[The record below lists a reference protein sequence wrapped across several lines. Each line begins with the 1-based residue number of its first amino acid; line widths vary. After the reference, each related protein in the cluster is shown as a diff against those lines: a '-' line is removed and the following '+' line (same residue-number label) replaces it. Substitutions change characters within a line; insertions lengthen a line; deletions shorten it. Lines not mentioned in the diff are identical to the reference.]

1 MQRRSAATDAGLPV
15 PRTAAGRA
23 GLAALVANPPR
34 SLIAVD
40 FDGTLAPIVAD
51 PAAARATPAAGA
63 ALRELALVAGTVA
76 VITGR
81 PAPDA
86 ARLAGLAEV
95 PRVVVLGHYGHQ
107 RWERGVLDSSPAPP
121 GLALVRADLPGI
133 LSSERADP
141 ATWVEDKGEAVAVHT
156 RRAADPGA
164 ELDRLRAPLTALASR
179 AGLVV
184 EPGRFVLE
192 LRAPG
197 ADKGAALKRLAAE
210 RRPAAIM
217 YCGDDLGDK
226 PAFAAVRELRD
237 RGTPGLVVCSGSV
250 EVPDLAAEADLVLA
264 GPDEVASMLAALAV
278 AFAASAS

>member
-1 MQRRSAATDAGLPV
+1 
-15 PRTAAGRA
+15 
-23 GLAALVANPPR
+23 LAALVADPPG

-40 FDGTLAPIVAD
+40 FDGTLAPIVVD
-51 PAAARATPAAGA
+51 PAAARATPEAVA
-63 ALRELALVAGTVA
+63 ALRELARLAGTVA

-81 PAPDA
+81 PAEDA
-86 ARLAGLAEV
+86 ARLAGVAEV
-95 PRVVVLGHYGHQ
+95 PRVVVLGHYGNQ
-107 RWERGVLDSSPAPP
+107 RWERGVLTSSPAPP
-121 GLALVRADLPGI
+121 GLALVRAELPGV

-164 ELDRLRAPLTALASR
+164 ELDRLRAPLTAVASR

-197 ADKGAALKRLAAE
+197 ADKGEALLRLVAE
-210 RRPAAIM
+210 RDPAAIM

-226 PAFAAVRELRD
+226 PAFEAVRDLRAL
-237 RGTPGLVVCSGSV
+237 GTPGLVVCSGSA
-250 EVPDLAAEADLVLA
+250 EVPDLAARADLVLD
-264 GPDEVASMLAALAV
+264 GPREVAGMLAALAA
-278 AFAASAS
+278 AFAGPAS

>member
-1 MQRRSAATDAGLPV
+1 VPRRSSATRAGLPV

-23 GLAALVANPPR
+23 GLAAVVADPSR

-51 PAAARATPAAGA
+51 PAAARATPEAVA
-63 ALRELALVAGTVA
+63 ALRELAGLAGTVA

-81 PAPDA
+81 PAGDA
-86 ARLAGLAEV
+86 ARIAGVADV
-95 PRVVVLGHYGHQ
+95 PQVVVLGHYGNQ
-107 RWERGVLDSSPAPP
+107 RWERGVLTSSPAPP

-133 LSSERADP
+133 LSGNRADA

-156 RRAADPGA
+156 RRAADPAA
-164 ELDRLRAPLTALASR
+164 ELDRLRAPLSTLASR

-197 ADKGAALKRLAAE
+197 ADKGEALLRLAAE
-210 RRPAAIM
+210 RAPAAIM

-226 PAFAAVRELRD
+226 PAFEAVRYLRA
-237 RGTPGLVVCSGSV
+237 RGTPGVVVCSGSA
-250 EVPDLAAEADLVLA
+250 EVPELAAGADLVLD
-264 GPDEVASMLAALAV
+264 GPREVASMLAALAA
-278 AFAASAS
+278 AFADRAS